1 MHPAAVKAM
10 KDTIKQLLAGKLTKE
25 DILPNWVSAKT

>member
-10 KDTIKQLLAGKLTKE
+10 KDTINQLLAGKLAKDE
-25 DILPNWVSAKT
+25 IFPNWVSAKT